1 MKASQPESQ
10 KLPKRPYQPPQL
22 KVYGDITEISKSV
35 VFGMGN
41 ADNILGITKTH

>member
-22 KVYGDITEISKSV
+22 KVYGDISEISKSV
-35 VFGMGN
+35 LSSKVTSDGVLVF
-41 ADNILGITKTH
+41 KTS